1 MLRVQDAYLFAEP
14 VDRGIYPEY
23 YEVIDKPMDLGTVM
37 ERLQGGDYGP
47 IAQSVSFLS
56 LPPSLSLVPSHRCR
70 TANVQ
75 ELQLLVLATEAY
87 RSSKH
92 DGT

>member
-23 YEVIDKPMDLGTVM
+23 YEVIDNPMDLGTVM

-47 IAQSVSFLS
+47 IPQPVSFLS
-56 LPPSLSLVPSHRCR
+56 LHTSVSLVPSRRCPT
-70 TANVQ
+70 TA
-75 ELQLLVLATEAY
+75 LSDL
-87 RSSKH
+87 
-92 DGT
+92 

>member
-47 IAQSVSFLS
+47 IAQPVSFLS
-56 LPPSLSLVPSHRCR
+56 VPPSLSLVPPHRCR

-75 ELQLLVLATEAY
+75 ELQLLVLATDCG
-87 RSSKH
+87 SLSQ
-92 DGT
+92 